1 MNWMD
6 LLGLVAGVF
15 VAISL
20 LMRSMRWLRPVNMV
34 GCGLFVVWG
43 VLAGATGV
51 WMCNAVGLLVNV
63 YRLLEMRKGHHR

>member
-1 MNWMD
+1 MNGMD

-43 VLAGATGV
+43 VLAGATGCGCATR
-51 WMCNAVGLLVNV
+51 WDCWSTCIGCW
-63 YRLLEMRKGHHR
+63 K